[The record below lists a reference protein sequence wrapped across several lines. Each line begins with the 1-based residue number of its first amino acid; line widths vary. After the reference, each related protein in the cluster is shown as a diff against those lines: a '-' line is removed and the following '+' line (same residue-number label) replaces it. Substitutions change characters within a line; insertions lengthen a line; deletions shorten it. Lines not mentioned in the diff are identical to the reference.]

1 MRFIHRPKMTVYVT
15 NLICIIIC
23 LSYLQ
28 QFHTF
33 NKLTQWS
40 KPITSFNILMSS
52 YGGGGGRGGGGGGSY
67 RGGGGGGG
75 GGGNYRGG
83 GGGGNYR
90 GGGRSFNRPTDFSS
104 LRFTKTVKI
113 DPEFKTPLIDMPLSE
128 RTKKVLS
135 EKGFELMTPI
145 QSQSYDLVYSGE
157 DVVARSR
164 TGTGKTFAFGLPL

>member
-1 MRFIHRPKMTVYVT
+1 MTVYVT
-15 NLICIIIC
+15 NLISIIIC

-33 NKLTQWS
+33 NHLTQWS
-40 KPITSFNILMSS
+40 KPFTSFNILMSS
-52 YGGGGGRGGGGGGSY
+52 YGGGGGGGY

-75 GGGNYRGG
+75 GGYRGG
-83 GGGGNYR
+83 GGGGYR

-104 LRFTKTVKI
+104 LRFTKTIKI
-113 DPEFKTPLIDMPLSE
+113 DPEFQTPLADMPLSD
-128 RTKKVLS
+128 RTKKILS

-145 QSQSYDLVYSGE
+145 QSQSYDLVYSGD